1 MKKMFRVVKIFKI
14 VKRSCSL
21 NRYYRVGRNRV
32 FRPFQIF
39 LCYNSLISTILTV
52 TLFCFF
58 FLRKLNLCSTGVNI
72 KPLTRLLKACH
83 TLEHLNLA
91 GCRSLPR
98 PMKKCYTNREAIV
111 QLRVDILAGKFN
123 NDDDE
128 DDDQAIA
135 KINKQ
140 RKTTTNNKYDFRSGI
155 KMSLL

>member
-1 MKKMFRVVKIFKI
+1 MAAKW
-14 VKRSCSL
+14 SL
-21 NRYYRVGRNRV
+21 DTNP
-32 FRPFQIF
+32 RPTYI
-39 LCYNSLISTILTV
+39 LISHQYLQFFNWKYDSNCKSY
-52 TLFCFF
+52 LFLL
-58 FLRKLNLCSTGVNI
+58 LRKLNLCSTGVQI

-111 QLRVDILAGKFN
+111 QLKVDILAGKFN

-128 DDDQAIA
+128 DDDWTIA

-140 RKTTTNNKYDFRSGI
+140 RKTTTNNKYDSRSCI